1 MRLRFRKVPPPA
13 PRLWAPGT
21 GWPRRGAAQSRTRR
35 GWAGGARAAEELRG
49 ARPAGSPAAHLERS
63 GRTWAGRG
71 AGAQARDPASPLPT
85 SPAGAHLGDS
95 QRKRSLG
102 RRLAWQRGRP
112 GGQAGSGGGGGG
124 VEPNGP
130 RESQPPESPA
140 PPPALGSGPAGS
152 APGRPPLPAACPAHL
167 PGKPARSRR
176 GPRDPGEGQAA
187 GRPPEAARGRLDPV
201 SRAGFS
207 CPPSGAGEAGGDT
220 GHSCR
225 RCPSAAPG
233 AKLQPECSTRTE
245 SPSDPGLVL
254 GKADLRRRRW
264 ARLAN
269 LG

>member
-1 MRLRFRKVPPPA
+1 MRLRFRKVPPRPA
-13 PRLWAPGT
+13 CGLRVPG
-21 GWPRRGAAQSRTRR
+21 GRRAGPRRPERCGAGQEARGLRR
-35 GWAGGARAAEELRG
+35 SCGARAR
-49 ARPAGSPAAHLERS
+49 AGSPAAHLERS

-102 RRLAWQRGRP
+102 RRLARQRGRP
-112 GGQAGSGGGGGG
+112 GGQAGSGGGGG

-152 APGRPPLPAACPAHL
+152 APGRPPLPAVCPAHL

-176 GPRDPGEGQAA
+176 GPRDPGEGQAT
-187 GRPPEAARGRLDPV
+187 GRPPEATRGRLDPV

-207 CPPSGAGEAGGDT
+207 CPTSGAGEAGGDT

-233 AKLQPECSTRTE
+233 AKAPARVL
-245 SPSDPGLVL
+245 SPDRKSL
-254 GKADLRRRRW
+254 
-264 ARLAN
+264 
-269 LG
+269 